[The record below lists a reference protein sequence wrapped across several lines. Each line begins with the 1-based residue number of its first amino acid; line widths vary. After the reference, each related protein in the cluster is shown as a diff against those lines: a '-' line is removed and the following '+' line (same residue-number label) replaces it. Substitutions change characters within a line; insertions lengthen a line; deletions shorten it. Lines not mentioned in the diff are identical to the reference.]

1 MTKYKYNFKK
11 FFTTVE
17 INHVIADSE
26 FVTNGCFIVKRSNL
40 RKPQNDLIEAEKEN
54 LFAQRKYT
62 DEYIKMVYD
71 TYKQAQDTADR
82 EDATEF
88 IPAYIGTEIDK
99 KTSEQYKVVMTENYK
114 CIKEEYY
121 NFFKDIK
128 GKIFYY
134 SKLPDYIPLPVY
146 KDNEM
151 IGLVFGVRLN
161 NSISDKVKYQEAT

>member
-26 FVTNGCFIVKRSNL
+26 FVTNGRFIVKRSNL
-40 RKPQNDLIEAEKEN
+40 RKLQNDLIEAEKEN

-99 KTSEQYKVVMTENYK
+99 ETSKQYKVVMTEDFK

-134 SKLPDYIPLPVY
+134 PKLSDFTPLPIY

-151 IGLVFGVRLN
+151 IGLVFMVRPKNALN
-161 NSISDKVKYQEAT
+161 DKVEYKEAT